1 MKLTSYQQALKILE
15 DLHKA
20 FPTYNIGRHLATA
33 LYEYKDIWG
42 MTDREMVYALSK
54 YKAELMQDIPH
65 PDDTEI
71 DKIIKD
77 GMNLNTILDT
87 EEDYQ
92 DFTD

>member
-1 MKLTSYQQALKILE
+1 MKTPLTPYQQTLKILD
-15 DLHKA
+15 DLQKA
-20 FPTYNIGRHLATA
+20 FPTYNMGKHLATA

-65 PDDTEI
+65 LDGLEI

-77 GMNLNTILDT
+77 GMNLDTILDN
-87 EEDYQ
+87 D
-92 DFTD
+92 DFIE

>member
-1 MKLTSYQQALKILE
+1 
-15 DLHKA
+15 
-20 FPTYNIGRHLATA
+20 
-33 LYEYKDIWG
+33 

-77 GMNLNTILDT
+77 GMNLDTILD
-87 EEDYQ
+87 DYQ

>member
-1 MKLTSYQQALKILE
+1 MKPIPPYQQALKILD

-20 FPTYNIGRHLATA
+20 FPTYNVGRHLSTA

-54 YKAELMQDIPH
+54 YKAELMQDVPH
-65 PDDTEI
+65 PDESEI

-77 GMNLNTILDT
+77 GMNLDTILD
-87 EEDYQ
+87 DQ